1 MRIKK
6 RLKKI
11 LEIEKNLDREK
22 LIYEAGKYIFDFRKF
37 NTIRTFGED
46 IYDGKITLEEADKDQ
61 PDLVDNIN
69 IFIEKTKPK
78 IDKKEQEKKLLKK
91 ASRIFLKQGK

>member
-61 PDLVDNIN
+61 SDLVDNIN

>member
-61 PDLVDNIN
+61 SDLVDNIN

-78 IDKKEQEKKLLKK
+78 IDKKKQEKKLLKK

>member
-6 RLKKI
+6 RLKKV
-11 LEIEKNLDREK
+11 LEIEKNVDREK

-46 IYDGKITLEEADKDQ
+46 IYDGKITLEEADEDQ
-61 PDLVDNIN
+61 SGLADNIN
-69 IFIEKTKPK
+69 NFFEKAKPK
-78 IDKKEQEKKLLKK
+78 NDKKEQEKKLLKK
-91 ASRIFLKQGK
+91 TSRIFLKQGK